1 MKNMS
6 FEEVCKANP
15 RGIFC
20 AEASK
25 LLGEKG
31 SLFHLDSFLLTLSSY
46 HKKCNQSGFLHERYD
61 IPHEWCVFIQSSM

>member
-15 RGIFC
+15 RGTFC

-46 HKKCNQSGFLHERYD
+46 HKK
-61 IPHEWCVFIQSSM
+61 